1 MIWYI
6 DQEHICLQKET
17 RCREVLIDLEVKE
30 TQVATP
36 GVGRTTIRNLPDER
50 INIFL
55 IKQLLVAQLREK
67 GVTVAS
73 DEE

>member
-6 DQEHICLQKET
+6 YVYRK
-17 RCREVLIDLEVKE
+17 RPNAREVLIDLEVKRCRLQLQLLAE
-30 TQVATP
+30 PQ
-36 GVGRTTIRNLPDER
+36 RNLQEER

-55 IKQLLVAQLREK
+55 SKQLLVAQLQEK
-67 GVTVAS
+67 GTTVAS